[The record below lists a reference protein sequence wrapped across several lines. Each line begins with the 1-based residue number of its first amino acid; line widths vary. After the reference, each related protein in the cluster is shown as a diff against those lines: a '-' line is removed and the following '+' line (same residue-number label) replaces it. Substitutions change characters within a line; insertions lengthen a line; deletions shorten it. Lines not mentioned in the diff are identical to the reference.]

1 METKEMKQYT
11 GTKTVKAMPMTLG
24 EAEHTL
30 NRHIDIAAVE
40 YRSQVPGYLVEYGE
54 DGDNYRSWSPK
65 DVFERAY
72 RPSETHLDR
81 MLIEYGQLKDR
92 IMKLQAFVLN
102 STIETRPP
110 YVTPSGLKFD
120 YAYDEILHKQLRHM
134 QQYARDLSWR
144 ILNKRVISELE
155 ERAIECH
162 REMLKAAETKRQ
174 SLQSLVGMTVV
185 EAGRCDSCPSEPTT
199 CKKLQLA
206 DGSYI
211 CLKDY
216 TKEDCGC
223 APRPPRQEEDA
234 NTQDLAGGG
243 PRPVHNQ
250 DDDNEPQPF
259 C

>member
-1 METKEMKQYT
+1 MKEMKQFT

-40 YRSQVPGYLVEYGE
+40 YRNQVPGYLVEYGE

-72 RPSETHLDR
+72 RVSDTYIDR
-81 MLIEYGQLKDR
+81 MLIEYSQLKER
-92 IMKLQAFVLN
+92 ILKLQTYILDRSIEFDLHARLN
-102 STIETRPP
+102 ELPM
-110 YVTPSGLKFD
+110 
-120 YAYDEILHKQLRHM
+120 LHDQLRYM
-134 QQYARDLSWR
+134 QRYAKSLAAR
-144 ILNKRVISELE
+144 IDHARHDEEMKKEIRRLEKEL
-155 ERAIECH
+155 
-162 REMLKAAETKRQ
+162 
-174 SLQSLVGMTVV
+174 
-185 EAGRCDSCPSEPTT
+185 CDN
-199 CKKLQLA
+199 
-206 DGSYI
+206 
-211 CLKDY
+211 
-216 TKEDCGC
+216 
-223 APRPPRQEEDA
+223 RP